1 MTTLAELLDRRA
13 ANWAAMNELR
23 TVAADL
29 SAEQREQWD
38 RIESALTT
46 DTEDIERLQRA
57 DAIGRSLE
65 AIDFGRVI
73 TPALAAEL
81 PSAGD
86 AEAAYRGAFDTW
98 VRHGIQSLTPEQ
110 SGLMQRML
118 SQLGSAEARAL
129 GVGTASAG
137 GYLVPAEFRAKL
149 IETLKW
155 FGPMRQ
161 VAEVI
166 TTDSGTTLPWPTNND
181 TANVGAILAE
191 NTAMTEQDIVLGTAS
206 LEAYMYTSKMVRVSL
221 QLIQD
226 AGISID
232 GILPRKLGERIGRIQ
247 NQHFTTGTGTAQP
260 LGLIPGGTAVQAA
273 TGNVATVPY
282 ALLVD
287 VITAIDPAYLQGGN
301 CQWML
306 SSTAL
311 GVFRKVVD
319 TAGRPIWEPSVQAGQ
334 PDQILGYGVQLNND
348 LAVPAASAKFGAF
361 GDFRSAYII
370 RDVTGV
376 QIMQLRE
383 RYAEFLQVAYAAFQ
397 RSGGTVQDASAYRVL
412 QNSAT

>member
-1 MTTLAELLDRRA
+1 MPDLTTLMNRRA
-13 ANWAAMNELR
+13 TNWHAMNELR
-23 TVAADL
+23 TADGDL
-29 SAEQREQWD
+29 TAEQREQWD
-38 RIESALTT
+38 RIEADLQR

-57 DAIGRSLE
+57 AAI
-65 AIDFGRVI
+65 AV
-73 TPALAAEL
+73 AAENIGFAEVVGAERAAGL
-81 PSAGD
+81 PSAPD
-86 AEAAYRGAFDTW
+86 AEAAYRGAFETW
-98 VRHGIQSLTPEQ
+98 ARSGQAALTNEQ
-110 SGLMQRML
+110 VQLMQRML
-118 SQLGSAEARAL
+118 SPIGEREARAL
-129 GVGTASAG
+129 GVGTATAG
-137 GYLVPAEFRAKL
+137 GYLVPAEFRNKL

-166 TTDSGTTLPWPTNND
+166 TTDNGTTLPWPTNND

-206 LEAYMYTSKMVRVSL
+206 LDAYMYTSKMVRVSL

-226 AGISID
+226 TGISIES
-232 GILPRKLGERIGRIQ
+232 ILPRKLGERIGRIQ

-273 TGNVATVPY
+273 SGNTTSVPY
-282 ALLVD
+282 NLLVD
-287 VITAIDPAYLQGGN
+287 VITAIDPAHLAGGN
-301 CQWML
+301 CKWML

-311 GVFRKVVD
+311 GTFRKVLD
-319 TAGRPIWEPSVQAGQ
+319 TQNRPIWEPSVQAGQ
-334 PDQILGYGVQLNND
+334 PDVILGYPVLLNND

-361 GDFRSAYII
+361 GDYRAGYVI

-376 QIMQLRE
+376 QMMQLRE

-397 RSGGTVQDASAYRVL
+397 RSGGTVQDSSAYRVL
-412 QNSAT
+412 QNSAS